1 MRQLKEEGRSTALL
15 VGAGIS
21 ASAGIPLASKMVV
34 ELKNDPRY
42 SYRFEDVQ
50 LKETD
55 NEYNVLMK
63 CLTYKQ
69 REEYLRSYTNSA
81 KINLAHLYI
90 GMLIKEGYVNTV
102 LTTNFD
108 PLLVKT
114 MALFNHHTYVYDLAN
129 TRNYV
134 SDSILFPNIF
144 YLHGQG
150 HSFLM
155 LNTTEELRQPGDYF
169 KMLLNDLLR
178 KHYFLVVGYSGL
190 CDFIF
195 EELCEV
201 PRFSSDLNWVGYK
214 SEEAPKHVREHLCN
228 KDSVRYINSNGAD
241 SFFRALANEL
251 ELTPAPFFDRPFDYL
266 RDILGNIGALQFDD
280 GGGVQNFDLLKQPLQ
295 KIETAIELVE
305 KGDVK
310 TLRSNLKNLSQGK
323 LESDLMSLMLQ
334 GKYQEIVNRAE
345 EIKAVGTEDVIKQLA
360 RAYYNLGDLAFRRG
374 DIEEGENYYKE
385 SLILVPQNAFGYYN
399 WGTDLVRIALE
410 RNCDE
415 KLLRLGIEKF
425 EWAVNIKPD
434 FYHALANWGT
444 ALLKLYTK
452 TDYKAYLNEA
462 IEKLE
467 KANQAAAHIADY
479 SLACCYSLL
488 GDYDKALALLELS
501 FVHET
506 AALMQADRAHI
517 EADADLENL
526 RPHPRFK
533 ELLDKYMPQPIGEG
547 HRGAEPVSG

>member
-21 ASAGIPLASKMVV
+21 ASAGIPLASKMVT
-34 ELKNDPRY
+34 ELKGDPRY
-42 SYRFEDVQ
+42 NYRFEDVR
-50 LKETD
+50 LNEET

-63 CLTYKQ
+63 SLTYKQ
-69 REEYLRSYTNSA
+69 REEYLRSYINSA

-155 LNTTEELRQPGDYF
+155 LNTTEELRQPGEYF

-178 KHYFLVVGYSGL
+178 KHFFLVVGYSGL

-201 PRFSSDLNWVGYK
+201 PRFSSDLHWVGYK
-214 SEEAPKHVREHLCN
+214 SEDAPKHVREKLCV
-228 KDSVRYINSNGAD
+228 KDSVRYVNSYGAD
-241 SFFRALANEL
+241 GFFRELANEL
-251 ELTPAPFFDRPFDYL
+251 ELTPASFFDRPFDYL
-266 RDILGNIGALQFDD
+266 REILNNIGTLQFDD
-280 GGGVQNFDLLKQPLQ
+280 GGGVQNFDLLKQPLH
-295 KIETAIELVE
+295 KIDTAIELVE

-310 TLRSNLKNLSQGK
+310 TLRSNLKNLSESK
-323 LESDLMSLMLQ
+323 LETELMSLILQ
-334 GKYQEIVNRAE
+334 GKYREVVGRKE
-345 EIKAVGTEDVIKQLA
+345 EIMTSGGREAVKHLA
-360 RAYYNLGDLAFRRG
+360 RAYSYLADEAFKQDDPAEGDRLYTETLA
-374 DIEEGENYYKE
+374 
-385 SLILVPQNAFGYYN
+385 LVPDNSFGYYN
-399 WGTDLVRIALE
+399 WGTDLVRLGLE

-425 EWAVNIKPD
+425 EWAVNLKPD
-434 FYHALANWGT
+434 FYHALTNWGT

-452 TDYKAYLNEA
+452 TGYKPYLLEA

-467 KANQAAAHIADY
+467 RANAAAAHIADY
-479 SLACCYSLL
+479 SLACCYALL
-488 GDYDKALALLELS
+488 GELNKALDFLEQSLA
-501 FVHET
+501 HET
-506 AALMQADRAHI
+506 AGLMHADRKHI
-517 EADADLENL
+517 EADPDLNNL
-526 RPHPRFK
+526 HAEARYTAI
-533 ELLDKYMPQPIGEG
+533 LDRYLPETGVQP
-547 HRGAEPVSG
+547 AEQPGG